1 MRRLFSLFL
10 AGGCLFAAILFAI
23 GAARADKRADAV
35 WQNSVLYLEKPIS
48 AEDAQTIAENAVFTA
63 WGEAADQTVTDPDLG
78 KSVQTNVV
86 WLYGSSE
93 WILPACAV
101 LPADDG
107 KGCLIGKNTAWKLFG
122 STNVTGLQICVDH
135 QTRTIRGV
143 VQQPGNGVYLQRTE
157 QKKKVFRRLTLASD
171 KTEEAQN
178 FLLQYGLTGHV
189 LRMDY
194 LRNWK
199 TLLELVP
206 GKWSDFSGWKENMQT
221 RKQQLRQIAKMRKT
235 GIEYYYE
242 KQCRRYKVDRWGEFV
257 CLAGSIFVGYQYTHR
272 KKRWVS

>member
-1 MRRLFSLFL
+1 MRRLFALFL
-10 AGGCLFAAILFAI
+10 AGGCLFAAILFAM
-23 GAARADKRADAV
+23 GAARADKCADAV

-63 WGEAADQTVTDPDLG
+63 WGETADQTVTDPDLG

-93 WILPACAV
+93 WILPSSAV

-122 STNVTGLQICVDH
+122 STNVTGLQICVNH
-135 QTRTIRGV
+135 QMRTIRGI
-143 VQQPGNGVYLQRTE
+143 VQQPENGVYLQRTE
-157 QKKKVFRRLTLASD
+157 QKKKVFRRLTLAGD

-178 FLLQYGLTGHV
+178 FLLRYSLTGHV

-194 LRNWK
+194 LRSWQ
-199 TLLELVP
+199 TLSELVP
-206 GKWSDFSGWKENMQT
+206 GRWSDFSGWKENVQT

-242 KQCRRYKVDRWGEFV
+242 TQCRRYKADRCGMFV
-257 CLAGSIFVGYQYTHR
+257 CLAGSIFVGYQYTHCR
-272 KKRWVS
+272 KRWVS

>member
-1 MRRLFSLFL
+1 MRRLFALFL
-10 AGGCLFAAILFAI
+10 SGGCLFAAVLFAM
-23 GAARADKRADAV
+23 GAARADKCADAV
-35 WQNSVLYLEKPIS
+35 WQNPVLYLEKPIS
-48 AEDAQTIAENAVFTA
+48 AEDAQNIAENAVFTA
-63 WGEAADQTVTDPDLG
+63 WGETADQTVTNPDLG

-93 WILPACAV
+93 WILPASAV

-122 STNVTGLQICVDH
+122 STSVTGLQICVDH

-143 VQQPGNGVYLQRTE
+143 VKQPENGVYLQGTE
-157 QKKKVFRRLTLASD
+157 QKKKVFCRLTLASD
-171 KTEEAQN
+171 KMEEAQN

-194 LRNWK
+194 LRSWK
-199 TLLELVP
+199 TLSELVP
-206 GKWSDFSGWKENMQT
+206 GRWSDFSGWKENVQT

-242 KQCRRYKVDRWGEFV
+242 TQCRRYKTDRWGEFV
-257 CLAGSIFVGYQYTHR
+257 CLVGSIFAGYQYTHR
-272 KKRWVS
+272 KK

>member
-1 MRRLFSLFL
+1 M
-10 AGGCLFAAILFAI
+10 
-23 GAARADKRADAV
+23 
-35 WQNSVLYLEKPIS
+35 
-48 AEDAQTIAENAVFTA
+48 
-63 WGEAADQTVTDPDLG
+63 TDPDLG

>member
-1 MRRLFSLFL
+1 MRRLFALFL
-10 AGGCLFAAILFAI
+10 AGGCLFAAILFAM
-23 GAARADKRADAV
+23 GAARADKCADAV
-35 WQNSVLYLEKPIS
+35 WQNPVLYLEKPIS

-63 WGEAADQTVTDPDLG
+63 WEETADQTVTDPDLG
-78 KSVQTNVV
+78 KSVQTKVV

-93 WILPACAV
+93 WILPASAV

-107 KGCLIGKNTAWKLFG
+107 KGCLIGKKTAWKLFG
-122 STNVTGLQICVDH
+122 STNVTGLQICVNH
-135 QTRTIRGV
+135 QMRTIRGI
-143 VQQPGNGVYLQRTE
+143 VQQPENGVYLQRTE
-157 QKKKVFRRLTLASD
+157 QKKKVFRRLTLAGD

-178 FLLQYGLTGHV
+178 FLLQYRLTGHV

-194 LRNWK
+194 LRNWQ

-206 GKWSDFSGWKENMQT
+206 GRWSDFSGWKENVQT

-242 KQCRRYKVDRWGEFV
+242 TQCRRYKADRCGMFV

-272 KKRWVS
+272 KK

>member
-1 MRRLFSLFL
+1 M
-10 AGGCLFAAILFAI
+10 
-23 GAARADKRADAV
+23 
-35 WQNSVLYLEKPIS
+35 
-48 AEDAQTIAENAVFTA
+48 
-63 WGEAADQTVTDPDLG
+63 TDPDLG

-93 WILPACAV
+93 WILPASAV

-122 STNVTGLQICVDH
+122 STRVTGLQICVDH

-143 VQQPGNGVYLQRTE
+143 VQQPGNGVYLQGKD
-157 QKKKVFRRLTLASD
+157 QKKKVFCRLTLASD
-171 KTEEAQN
+171 KMEEAQN

-194 LRNWK
+194 LRSWQ
-199 TLLELVP
+199 TLSELVP
-206 GKWSDFSGWKENMQT
+206 GRWSDFSGWKENVQT

-242 KQCRRYKVDRWGEFV
+242 TQCRRYKADRCGTFV

>member
-1 MRRLFSLFL
+1 MRRLIALFL
-10 AGGCLFAAILFAI
+10 VGGCLFTAVLFAM
-23 GAARADKRADAV
+23 GAARAEKCADAV
-35 WQNSVLYLEKPIS
+35 WQNPVLYLEKPIS
-48 AEDAQTIAENAVFTA
+48 AEDAQNIAESAVFTA
-63 WGEAADQTVTDPDLG
+63 WGETADQTVTDPDLG

-93 WILPACAV
+93 WILPASAV

-122 STNVTGLQICVDH
+122 STSVTGLQICVDH

-143 VQQPGNGVYLQRTE
+143 VQQPENGVYLQRTE
-157 QKKKVFRRLTLASD
+157 QKKKVFRRLTLAGD

-178 FLLQYGLTGHV
+178 FLLQYSLT
-189 LRMDY
+189 
-194 LRNWK
+194 
-199 TLLELVP
+199 
-206 GKWSDFSGWKENMQT
+206 GWKENVQM

-242 KQCRRYKVDRWGEFV
+242 TQCRRYKADRCGTFV

>member
-1 MRRLFSLFL
+1 MRRLIALFL
-10 AGGCLFAAILFAI
+10 VGGCLFTAVLFAM
-23 GAARADKRADAV
+23 GAARAEKCADAV
-35 WQNSVLYLEKPIS
+35 WQNPVLYLEKPIS
-48 AEDAQTIAENAVFTA
+48 AEDAQNIAESAVFTA
-63 WGEAADQTVTDPDLG
+63 WGETADQTVTDPDLG

-93 WILPACAV
+93 WILPASAV

-122 STNVTGLQICVDH
+122 
-135 QTRTIRGV
+135 
-143 VQQPGNGVYLQRTE
+143 
-157 QKKKVFRRLTLASD
+157 
-171 KTEEAQN
+171 
-178 FLLQYGLTGHV
+178 HV

-194 LRNWK
+194 LRSWQM
-199 TLLELVP
+199 LSELVP
-206 GKWSDFSGWKENMQT
+206 GRWSDFSGWKENVQT

-242 KQCRRYKVDRWGEFV
+242 TQCRRYKADRCGTFV